1 MPKRRLYKDAN
12 HTWWTDAL
20 FLTLVLGSLF
30 FLFLGVR
37 PLFVPD
43 EGRYA
48 EIAREMAA
56 TGDYITPYLN
66 GIKYFEKPALFYWL
80 GAIAI
85 KLGGLNLWVIR
96 SLNAILGILGC
107 LLTYGITRKLYD
119 RFTGLLAALILGTST
134 LYFVMSHMVSLDLP
148 VTLFLA
154 ASLYAFLLGTEQP
167 PGLKRRL
174 LLWGCGA
181 AAAFAVLTK
190 GLIGLVFPGMII
202 AAWIAC
208 TKQWRL
214 LLNLYLPSTVAVFL
228 LIAAPWHYLVSIRN
242 PEFFYFYFIEQHF
255 LRYTTM
261 DVGHYQPVWFFLP
274 ALVAGFFPW
283 IVFLIQSVSA
293 AIRHVF
299 KKGAQYQTELFF
311 VLWAI
316 LVFTFFSFSKSKL
329 IPYILPVFPP
339 LAILTARYLASAIKQ
354 PHAFGKGIKAGYICL
369 VIFAI
374 LFSVGSYL
382 FTRNSPLPNPV
393 LAAFYLRLASGI
405 LLIGSGMSCFY
416 AGRNTLKAIIV
427 TVVTAWL
434 FLVTL
439 MACFPAIDARSIRPL
454 TTILLPVLTPQDEVI
469 TFNQYYQ
476 DLPYYLNRTVSITN
490 WRNELTYGLQH
501 QTAPW
506 MINDAEFW
514 QRWHSG
520 KRVFVFIS
528 RDELETLRHLHP
540 ETNVHVLGKTINNA
554 LITNQITPKTGG

>member
-1 MPKRRLYKDAN
+1 MPKRRLYKNAS

-20 FLTLVLGSLF
+20 FLTLILGSLF

-48 EIAREMAA
+48 EIGREMAA

-85 KLGGLNLWVIR
+85 KLGGLNLWAIR
-96 SLNAILGILGC
+96 SINAALGILGC
-107 LLTYGITRKLYD
+107 LLTYAISRQLYD

-154 ASLYAFLLGTEQP
+154 ASLYAFLSGVQQP
-167 PGLKRRL
+167 PSMKRRL

-181 AAAFAVLTK
+181 AAALAVLTK

-208 TKQWRL
+208 TRQWRL
-214 LLNLYLPSTVAVFL
+214 LLKLYLPSTLIVFL

-274 ALVAGFFPW
+274 TLLAGFFPW
-283 IVFLIQSVSA
+283 IVFLPQSLTL
-293 AIRHVF
+293 AIRRVF
-299 KKGAQYQTELFF
+299 NKSGQYQTELFF
-311 VLWAI
+311 LLWAI
-316 LVFTFFSFSKSKL
+316 LVFVFFSFSKSKL

-339 LAILTARYLASAIKQ
+339 LAILTARYLVNGIQYSM
-354 PHAFGKGIKAGYICL
+354 KGIKIGYACL
-369 VIFAI
+369 AVFAI
-374 LFSVGSYL
+374 LFMVGCYL
-382 FTRNSPLPNPV
+382 FTRNSPLPNPT
-393 LAAFYLRLASGI
+393 LATFYLSLASGI
-405 LLIGSGMSCFY
+405 LLIGSGISCSY
-416 AGRNTLKAIIV
+416 ACRNTLKAIILTIV
-427 TVVTAWL
+427 TTWL
-434 FLVTL
+434 FLATL

-454 TTILLPVLTPQDEVI
+454 TTILLPILKPENEVI
-469 TFNQYYQ
+469 TLNQYYQ

-501 QTAPW
+501 QAAPW

-514 QRWHSG
+514 QRWHSD
-520 KRVFVFIS
+520 KRVFVILS
-528 RDELETLRHLHP
+528 RDELEKLRHLHP
-540 ETNVHVLGKTINNA
+540 KTPVYILGKTINNA
-554 LITNQITPKTGG
+554 LITNQITSKTGG

>member
-1 MPKRRLYKDAN
+1 MPKRRLYKNAS

-20 FLTLVLGSLF
+20 FLTLILGSLF

-48 EIAREMAA
+48 EIGREMAA

-85 KLGGLNLWVIR
+85 KLGGLNLWAIR
-96 SLNAILGILGC
+96 SINAALGILGC
-107 LLTYGITRKLYD
+107 LLTYAISRQLYD

-154 ASLYAFLLGTEQP
+154 ASLYAFLSGVQQP
-167 PGLKRRL
+167 PSIKRRL

-181 AAAFAVLTK
+181 AAALAVLTK

-208 TKQWRL
+208 TRQWRL
-214 LLNLYLPSTVAVFL
+214 LLKLYLPSTLIVFL

-274 ALVAGFFPW
+274 TLLAGFFPW
-283 IVFLIQSVSA
+283 IVFLPQSLTL
-293 AIRHVF
+293 AIRRVF
-299 KKGAQYQTELFF
+299 NKSGQYQTELFF
-311 VLWAI
+311 LLWAI
-316 LVFTFFSFSKSKL
+316 LVFVFFSFSKSKL

-339 LAILTARYLASAIKQ
+339 LAILTARYLVNGIQHSM
-354 PHAFGKGIKAGYICL
+354 KGIKIGYACL
-369 VIFAI
+369 AVFAI
-374 LFSVGSYL
+374 LFTVGCYL
-382 FTRNSPLPNPV
+382 FTRNSPLPNPT
-393 LAAFYLRLASGI
+393 LATFYLSLASGI
-405 LLIGSGMSCFY
+405 LLIGSGISCSY
-416 AGRNTLKAIIV
+416 ACRNTLKAIILTIV
-427 TVVTAWL
+427 TTWL
-434 FLVTL
+434 FLATL

-454 TTILLPVLTPQDEVI
+454 TTILLPILKPENEVI
-469 TFNQYYQ
+469 TLNQYYQ

-501 QTAPW
+501 QAAPW

-514 QRWHSG
+514 QRWHSD
-520 KRVFVFIS
+520 KRVFVILS
-528 RDELETLRHLHP
+528 RDELEKLRHLHP
-540 ETNVHVLGKTINNA
+540 KTPVYILGKTINNA
-554 LITNQITPKTGG
+554 LITNQITSKTGG